1 MQEIK
6 YYQPDKEWLLALC
19 FVCHIQKNF
28 TQNEKLI
35 MSKNK
40 RFSED
45 EILNLV
51 IGYYESGK
59 SKNTFSKLSGIRP
72 HYSINLFTPNQAHQM
87 TGFIPSLWKKKSSHN
102 DIA

>member
-1 MQEIK
+1 MRNK
-6 YYQPDKEWLLALC
+6 SC
-19 FVCHIQKNF
+19 QK
-28 TQNEKLI
+28 
-35 MSKNK
+35 K

-59 SKNTFSKLSGIRP
+59 SKTAFSKLTGIRP
-72 HYSINLFTPNQAHQM
+72 HYSINLLKPKQAHQM
-87 TGFIPSLWKKKSSHN
+87 TGFIPSIWKKKSSHN